1 MKILL
6 TGATGLI
13 GRALSERLFRDGHDL
28 VVLARN
34 TDKARAGFPFPAQF
48 HSWNAE
54 TDDAPAAA
62 FEGVDAVVHLAGEPV
77 APGRWTAE
85 RKKKIFNSR
94 ILGSRNLVKTMVALD
109 HPPKV
114 LVSASAIGFYGN
126 RGDKEK
132 LDEASGPGGGFLAGV
147 CQSWENETSGN
158 PVLASRGIRSVS
170 IRTGVVLSREG
181 GALASLEPLFRA
193 GLGGPV
199 GSGRQ
204 IMSWIHIDDLVSLY
218 VAALMDSRYRGPING
233 VAPSPVSNS
242 VFSAELARVLE
253 KPGFFHAPAAA
264 VKLVLGEMATAV
276 LGGQYVIPFKAAA
289 HGFAFQFSDLRSA
302 LGALLSADAEVF
314 DSVQWIPRTPSEVFP
329 FFSDA
334 GNLER
339 LTPPWLSFRLEQVS
353 TPEMSQGTLIN
364 YRLKIHGFPIQW
376 QSRIEDW
383 KPGSQ
388 FVDVQLRGPY
398 ALWHHTHRFES
409 FRGGTLLHDRIRFR
423 LPFGSIGNA
432 VGGGRVRSD
441 VSAIFRY
448 RHEAIGKL
456 FASSR

>member
-1 MKILL
+1 MCI
-6 TGATGLI
+6 
-13 GRALSERLFRDGHDL
+13 RD
-28 VVLARN
+28 R
-34 TDKARAGFPFPAQF
+34 
-48 HSWNAE
+48 
-54 TDDAPAAA
+54 
-62 FEGVDAVVHLAGEPV
+62 
-77 APGRWTAE
+77 
-85 RKKKIFNSR
+85 
-94 ILGSRNLVKTMVALD
+94 
-109 HPPKV
+109 
-114 LVSASAIGFYGN
+114 
-126 RGDKEK
+126 
-132 LDEASGPGGGFLAGV
+132 
-147 CQSWENETSGN
+147 
-158 PVLASRGIRSVS
+158 
-170 IRTGVVLSREG
+170 
-181 GALASLEPLFRA
+181 
-193 GLGGPV
+193 
-199 GSGRQ
+199 
-204 IMSWIHIDDLVSLY
+204 
-218 VAALMDSRYRGPING
+218 
-233 VAPSPVSNS
+233 
-242 VFSAELARVLE
+242 
-253 KPGFFHAPAAA
+253 
-264 VKLVLGEMATAV
+264 
-276 LGGQYVIPFKAAA
+276 YVIPFKAAA
-289 HGFAFQFSDLRSA
+289 HGFVFQFSDLRSA

-364 YRLKIHGFPIQW
+364 YRLKIHGFPIRW